1 MQARAPFYFHIF
13 RNCTAVVTWRRY
25 DTVKAR
31 LEAYSEQPP
40 TLLADTGA
48 FGAGYSHSPYCH
60 SFLIPL
66 SLVVFPADKLRVL
79 LASLLS
85 DDDPRSLDQSPI
97 IWFNMYISL
106 GSVTAI
112 LACISVC
119 HGLQA
124 SQIPLD
130 TPLSSLITSAKTHL
144 ANGSPRDALLFY
156 DAAVSRDPSN
166 YLTIFQRGAA
176 FLSIGKNSQ
185 ALHDFDRV
193 LELKPDFES
202 ALLQRSRLR
211 AKSADWTGA
220 IDDLQKAGKKTSPD
234 YEELQGAQKAA
245 GEAQKAEKKGSWD
258 ACVSQA
264 NVAVL
269 KASTSLN
276 LRRTRAHCHLERG
289 DIEEAIS
296 DLIHV
301 LQISPGSLE
310 PHLQISS
317 MLFFALGDHDRGI
330 SQIRKCLHSDPESK
344 SCNRLY
350 KIEKKLSKRLEKLQ
364 GALKSRKYSNAA
376 NQLVGTS
383 GESGLL
389 EDVKE
394 DVKQSRED
402 GYIHP
407 AAPNK
412 LYASLVENTCEAY
425 REVRVSLKVHTK
437 TIYSRLVV
445 KYAQTRFPVLLRSS

>member
-1 MQARAPFYFHIF
+1 
-13 RNCTAVVTWRRY
+13 
-25 DTVKAR
+25 
-31 LEAYSEQPP
+31 
-40 TLLADTGA
+40 
-48 FGAGYSHSPYCH
+48 
-60 SFLIPL
+60 
-66 SLVVFPADKLRVL
+66 
-79 LASLLS
+79 
-85 DDDPRSLDQSPI
+85 
-97 IWFNMYISL
+97 MYISL

-112 LACISVC
+112 LACLSVC

-124 SQIPLD
+124 SEIPVD
-130 TPLSSLITSAKTHL
+130 IPVSSLITSAKTHL
-144 ANGSPRDALLFY
+144 AKGAPRDALLYY
-156 DAAVSRDPSN
+156 DAAISRDPNN

-185 ALHDFDRV
+185 ALDDFDRV

-211 AKSADWTGA
+211 AKAANWKGS
-220 IDDLQKAGKKTSPD
+220 IDDLQKAGKKSSSE
-234 YEELQGAQKAA
+234 YEELQEAQKAA

-258 ACVSQA
+258 TCVSQA

-269 KASTSLN
+269 KASTSLS
-276 LRRTRAHCHLERG
+276 LRQTRAHCHLERG

-296 DLIHV
+296 DLIHI
-301 LQISPGSLE
+301 LNISPGSLE

-317 MLFFALGDHDRGI
+317 MLFYALGDHERGL

-344 SCNRLY
+344 PCNRLH
-350 KIEKKLSKRLEKLQ
+350 KTEKKLSKRLKKLQ
-364 GALKSRKYSNAA
+364 DTLNSRKHSNAA

-394 DVKQSRED
+394 GVKQSRED

-412 LYASLVENTCEAY
+412 LYTSLVENTCEAY
-425 REVRVSLKVHTK
+425 REVRGPPRMDNDDLLTL
-437 TIYSRLVV
+437 YS
-445 KYAQTRFPVLLRSS
+445 